1 MTAEVR
7 KVPPRPWLINL
18 ELVVKTGHQA
28 ANQAFHYAVDLH
40 NIACSLQS
48 QVQVPIQEF
57 STQGHIERL
66 DDSIG
71 APREWFRPPCDTTV
85 RTLKTNAE

>member
-57 STQGHIERL
+57 STQGHDR
-66 DDSIG
+66 
-71 APREWFRPPCDTTV
+71 AAR
-85 RTLKTNAE
+85 